1 MHKRHGTSA
10 ISDSL
15 EIYNLDNI
23 PSDPTPIVTPNE
35 KEKQL
40 TYKFEIQISYS
51 STPNLL

>member
-23 PSDPTPIVTPNE
+23 PSDPTPIVTPNK
-35 KEKQL
+35 KEKQH
-40 TYKFEIQISYS
+40 
-51 STPNLL
+51 